1 MSNIYCVTLFVE
13 NYQRLSYYIEST
25 NVNVPPRSPG
35 GPLKLG
41 KGLKYPADII
51 ESVQMDGL
59 DDPKIKIEF
68 AGMEES
74 DEEATISAADDDD
87 DESEEDEDE
96 EEEIVVPIKKKK
108 LQKSKTEEDIHSFL

>member
-1 MSNIYCVTLFVE
+1 MSHIYCVTLFVE

-25 NVNVPPRSPG
+25 NVNVPTRSPG
-35 GPLKLG
+35 EPFKLG

-59 DDPKIKIEF
+59 DDPKIEIEF
-68 AGMEES
+68 AGMEDS
-74 DEEATISAADDDD
+74 DEEATISAAAD

-108 LQKSKTEEDIHSFL
+108 LHKSKTEEDIHSFL